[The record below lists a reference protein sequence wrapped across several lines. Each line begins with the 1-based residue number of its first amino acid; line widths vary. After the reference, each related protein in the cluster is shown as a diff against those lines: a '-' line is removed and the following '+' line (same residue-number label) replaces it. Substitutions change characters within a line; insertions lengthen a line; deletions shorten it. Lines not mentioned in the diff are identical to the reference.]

1 LLMSSRARV
10 SVVVVDAMVGVG
22 LRSTLPRLWIDQ
34 VSRRR
39 KTEIGEKASK
49 EEDDLQ

>member
-1 LLMSSRARV
+1 MV

-34 VSRRR
+34 GSRR
-39 KTEIGEKASK
+39 KSEIREKASK
-49 EEDDLQ
+49 EEDGLQ